1 MGTKPDK
8 QKLKRHH
15 HTVPRL
21 LLRRFADGKQIMRV
35 PLDGSGPLS
44 IGIGDATVRS
54 HFYSMRDETGQ
65 RDDTIE
71 NLLAELENQ
80 AARVITKVVDE
91 QVWPLPIAD
100 RAVLGEWIAAQYARI
115 PAVRQANNEI
125 ADQFMKMEIAVGG
138 KPEVRRRMEAQG
150 EGPVSDEE
158 VDATWAELT
167 DFSSYYVELP
177 VNDHLLNMGK
187 SMATAYAVMMARSW
201 KLCRFE
207 REKLLL
213 PDHPVTLL
221 RDAREPEW
229 RGVGLANAAAI
240 MVPIDRQAAIIMTS
254 PGAHDGMFPADAG
267 VANELNHRFAWN
279 SRIELF
285 HHPDDNPLDGIELPQ
300 VRAQETKFSQTAEN
314 FVRPE
319 GIVDAREATTESQP
333 PEPAYRQNT
342 STRSGFQ
349 TLKGRVAGWMRIS
362 RIRPR

>member
-1 MGTKPDK
+1 MSKSSAK
-8 QKLKRHH
+8 KLKRHH

-35 PLDGSGPLS
+35 PLDGSEPKS

-54 HFYSMRDETGQ
+54 HFYSMQDETGQ

-71 NLLAELENQ
+71 NLLADLEDQ
-80 AARVITKVVDE
+80 AARVISKVIAE
-91 QVWPLPIAD
+91 RVWPLPIAD
-100 RAVLGEWIAAQYARI
+100 RAVLGEWVAAQYARI

-125 ADQFMKMEIAVGG
+125 ADQLLKMEIAVGG

-150 EGPVSDEE
+150 EGPVTDEE
-158 VDATWAELT
+158 VDAAWAELT

-177 VNDHLLNMGK
+177 VNDHLLTMGNA
-187 SMATAYAVMMARSW
+187 MATAYERMMVRSW

-207 REKLLL
+207 RETLLL

-240 MVPIDRQAAIIMTS
+240 MVPIDRQAAIIMTA
-254 PGAHDGMFPADAG
+254 PGGRDGMFPADAE

-285 HHPDDNPLDGIELPQ
+285 HHPDDNPLAGIEMPP
-300 VRAQETKFSQTAEN
+300 VRSIEAVFSQTAEN
-314 FVRPE
+314 FIRPE
-319 GIVDAREATTESQP
+319 GLTET
-333 PEPAYRQNT
+333 AYRQKT
-342 STRSGFQ
+342 STRSGFH

>member
-1 MGTKPDK
+1 VPNTPPGKP
-8 QKLKRHH
+8 KLKTHH

-21 LLRRFADGKQIMRV
+21 LLRRFADGKRIMRV
-35 PLDGSGPLS
+35 PLDGSDPKP
-44 IGIGDATVRS
+44 IGIADATVRN
-54 HFYSMRDETGQ
+54 HFYSMQDAAGQ

-71 NLLAELENQ
+71 NLLSGLESQ
-80 AARVITKVVDE
+80 AAKVITKVITGG
-91 QVWPLPIAD
+91 VWPLPVAD

-125 ADQFMKMEIAVGG
+125 ADQLLKIQIAAGG
-138 KPEVRRRMEAQG
+138 KPEVRRRLEAQG

-158 VDATWAELT
+158 VEAVWAELT
-167 DFSSYYVELP
+167 DFSNYYLELP
-177 VNDHLLNMGK
+177 VNDHLLTMGK
-187 SMATAYAVMMARSW
+187 TMATAYERMMARPW

-221 RDAREPEW
+221 RDASEPEW

-240 MVPIDRQAAIIMTS
+240 MVPIDRQAAIIMTA
-254 PGAHDGMFPADAG
+254 PGGRDGMFPVSAE

-285 HHPDDNPLDGIELPQ
+285 HHPDDNPLDGIELPP
-300 VRAQETKFSQTAEN
+300 VRAQEAKFSQTAEN

-319 GIVDAREATTESQP
+319 GIVDVREPT
-333 PEPAYRQNT
+333 YRQEI
-342 STRSGFQ
+342 STRSGFP